1 MGDFHNIARDPVGGI
16 LVADMKQPNVCGGQ
30 ITRDTGIAI
39 LKRGFFGVSDDIK
52 EASPFAKINQ
62 G

>member
-1 MGDFHNIARDPVGGI
+1 MGDFHNIARDPVRGI

-39 LKRGFFGVSDDIK
+39 LKRGFGVSDDIK
-52 EASPFAKINQ
+52 EASPFGKINQ
-62 G
+62 D